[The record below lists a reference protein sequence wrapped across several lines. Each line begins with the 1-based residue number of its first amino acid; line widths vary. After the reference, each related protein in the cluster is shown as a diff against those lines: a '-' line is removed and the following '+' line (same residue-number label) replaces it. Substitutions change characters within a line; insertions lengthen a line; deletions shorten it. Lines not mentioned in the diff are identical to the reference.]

1 MFTDF
6 CPLREYVCL
15 TDHHFAELLKELKA
29 QDPCRLSPGPMETRV
44 GAPVPSG
51 LPGFPLPSPLSALRP
66 PGARVLTSV
75 CSASPWHPGPHLCPR
90 CVPLAPGSSPLSAL
104 QPPGARV
111 QHFSGPRCSQ
121 LWKQLALRSPHSSE
135 GQTSGIM
142 ARMMCLVIA

>member
-1 MFTDF
+1 MQ
-6 CPLREYVCL
+6 
-15 TDHHFAELLKELKA
+15 A
-29 QDPCRLSPGPMETRV
+29 QPWPHGDQSGSSCTFRAARV
-44 GAPVPSG
+44 S
-51 LPGFPLPSPLSALRP
+51 SAL
-66 PGARVLTSV
+66 ASV
-75 CSASPWHPGPHLCPR
+75 CAASPWRPGPHLCPR

-104 QPPGARV
+104 QPPGAWT